1 MNGGAGLSSPGESCG
16 GAAQRQDCAA
26 KSNLINGS
34 LFRSSAYAWT
44 VIENR
49 LASNMCVGIFHVTG
63 EPIGVGFPLIEG
75 FVKET
80 AAMVHADYIEIQYSP
95 TFFC

>member
-1 MNGGAGLSSPGESCG
+1 MKGGAGLISPGESCG

-34 LFRSSAYAWT
+34 LFRSSACAWT

-49 LASNMCVGIFHVTG
+49 LAGK
-63 EPIGVGFPLIEG
+63 PIGVGSPLIEG
-75 FVKET
+75 FVIEM
-80 AAMVHADYIEIQYSP
+80 AAMVHADYIEIQDSP
-95 TFFC
+95 TFCC